1 MSFVQRAGMV
11 GSPDNFGFTTGTL
24 PSRDACGRRKLKYAA
39 NKVTKETDPWSK
51 PKLCVEQ

>member
-39 NKVTKETDPWSK
+39 NKVTKETDP
-51 PKLCVEQ
+51 